1 MFRRVSPLLVALS
14 ALALLSACTAGATF
28 EDRHP
33 GAKRANTYGCP
44 CR

>member
-1 MFRRVSPLLVALS
+1 MFRRVSRIAVALS
-14 ALALLSACTAGATF
+14 ALALLSACAAGATF